1 MSKSEVCRLLDKSL
15 EMENKSYDTFNELNT
30 ALTEADLG
38 DDRLEAVLREF
49 SDSMRDQDAV
59 HRESL
64 KQLEDILC

>member
-64 KQLEDILC
+64 TELKNLLC

>member
-1 MSKSEVCRLLDKSL
+1 MTKSEVCRLLDKSL

-38 DDRLEAVLREF
+38 DDRLEAVLQEF

>member
-1 MSKSEVCRLLDKSL
+1 MTKSEVCSLLDKSL

-64 KQLEDILC
+64 KQLKDILC

>member
-1 MSKSEVCRLLDKSL
+1 MTKSEVCSLLDKSL

-38 DDRLEAVLREF
+38 DDRLEAVLQEF

>member
-1 MSKSEVCRLLDKSL
+1 MSKSEVCSLLDKSL